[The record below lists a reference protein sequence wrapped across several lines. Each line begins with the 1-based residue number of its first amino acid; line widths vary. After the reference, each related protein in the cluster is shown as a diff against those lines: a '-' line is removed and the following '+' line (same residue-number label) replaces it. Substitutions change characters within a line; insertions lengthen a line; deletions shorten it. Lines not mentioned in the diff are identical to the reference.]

1 MALAATLRCAYS
13 FRSTRSG
20 TAVVQA
26 RLLSLRMPVTHVI
39 FDFDGLLVDTE
50 ACYTIAN
57 QTMLRKFGREYTKE
71 LNAKM
76 MGRKEDEAFTWLLKE
91 VGIDDKIT
99 VKEYLAQYDVM
110 LEGMFL
116 KCKALPGA
124 ERLVRHLAKKDVP
137 MAICS
142 GSRGS
147 TFASRREPHKDWLD
161 LIKLMVCRIQQLHM
175 RQNEW
180 ESCGAYHH

>member
-1 MALAATLRCAYS
+1 
-13 FRSTRSG
+13 
-20 TAVVQA
+20 
-26 RLLSLRMPVTHVI
+26 MPVTHVI

-124 ERLVRHLAKKDVP
+124 ERLMFRWQFVLALEAQLLLRDVNL
-137 MAICS
+137 
-142 GSRGS
+142 
-147 TFASRREPHKDWLD
+147 T
-161 LIKLMVCRIQQLHM
+161 RIG
-175 RQNEW
+175 W
-180 ESCGAYHH
+180 I